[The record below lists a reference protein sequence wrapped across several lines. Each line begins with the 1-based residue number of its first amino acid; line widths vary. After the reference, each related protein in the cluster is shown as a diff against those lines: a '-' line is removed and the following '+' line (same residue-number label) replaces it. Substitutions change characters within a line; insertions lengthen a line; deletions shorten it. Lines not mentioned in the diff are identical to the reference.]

1 MKRLGAWLWLA
12 LLVVALGYLAFRIAS
27 GITLQSNILALL
39 PPTERDAAA
48 QNIQD
53 RIAGV
58 FSRRVVFLVG
68 DADPTKARTAA
79 LELSAALAH
88 SGLISALTSKIDA
101 RGEQRMAAA
110 YYPYR
115 MSLLSD
121 SDRDRLLANDGP
133 ALVSRA
139 LSLLYGPGGF
149 ANAKL
154 IAHDPFL
161 LLPAYFL
168 ALPLPQSRLAA
179 DNGVLSVHDGNET
192 YVLVSAD
199 LAGDAY
205 ALKFQTQFDDFL
217 SKTLDGL
224 HTQAPGL
231 KILRTGTVFYAREGA
246 DEALNETSIIGF
258 VSIAAT
264 LALILLVFRGLR
276 PIVLGFM
283 AISAG
288 ILCAFIGTLL
298 AFGQIHTIALL
309 FGVSLIAISVDY
321 SLQYF
326 CEYFDPG
333 APDPA
338 ARLTRVLPGVAVGI
352 ATTLIGYC
360 TLLLAPFPG
369 LQQVAVF
376 SLIGL
381 GASCLTVVLWYPVLD
396 SDRPPQADNKFVFFA
411 ARHWALWEDPGLRSA
426 RIVIVALCAALAV
439 AGLFRLRTDDDVRH
453 LQSLNAD
460 LKRQQTEV
468 ERLTGS
474 SPGTQFL
481 LVRGSNEQTLL
492 ETEERIASRLSS
504 AHKQAILGGYTA
516 MSQFVPSIARQAE
529 NRKLV
534 QERLIAP
541 YLANYLAQTGY
552 LGRIDD
558 GAPDGFLTPAD
569 LPHTGPL
576 SMLSILDM
584 SDAAHS
590 AHIVL
595 LRNVRDAGRLEKSI
609 GGIPGTRFV
618 SLTDDWSRLFGD
630 YRRYAIC
637 LLALSALLMYPL
649 LGWRYGW
656 LDGLRVMAPSLAAV
670 ALAPPIA
677 ALAGV
682 AFTFFNAMAL
692 VLVLSIG
699 VDYSVFCRETSG
711 ARKPVTMLAIAL
723 AALSTILSFG
733 MLAFSRVFAVHAFGA
748 TMRIG
753 IALAFLFAPIAGDGR
768 SGARAM
774 RPA

>member
-1 MKRLGAWLWLA
+1 MKHWAAWVWLA
-12 LLVVALGYLAFRIAS
+12 VLIAALAFLALRWTS

-53 RIAGV
+53 RIANV
-58 FSRRVVFLVG
+58 FSRRIVFLVG
-68 DADPTKARTAA
+68 DADPAKARAAA
-79 LELSAALAH
+79 LELSTALGH
-88 SGLISALTSKIDA
+88 SGMISALTSKIDVNA
-101 RGEQRMAAA
+101 ERRMAAA

-115 MSLLSD
+115 MGLLSD
-121 SDRDRLLANDGP
+121 TDRDHLLANDGQ

-139 LSLLYGPGGF
+139 LSMLYGPGGF

-161 LLPAYFL
+161 LLPAHFL
-168 ALPLPQSRLAA
+168 ALPLPESRLAA
-179 DNGVLSVHDGNET
+179 DNGVLSVRDGNET
-192 YVLVSAD
+192 YVMVSAD

-205 ALKFQTQFDDFL
+205 ALKYETRFGDFL
-217 SKTLDGL
+217 SKTLGAL
-224 HTQAPGL
+224 RAHTPGL
-231 KILRTGTVFYAREGA
+231 NILRTGAVFYAREGA
-246 DEALNETSIIGF
+246 DESMNETSIIGF
-258 VSIAAT
+258 ISMAAT
-264 LALILLVFRGLR
+264 LALILVVFHGLR
-276 PIVLGFM
+276 PIVLGFL
-283 AISAG
+283 ATSAG
-288 ILCAFIGTLL
+288 VLCAFVGTLL
-298 AFGQIHTIALL
+298 VFGQIHTIALL

-338 ARLTRVLPGVAVGI
+338 ARLKRVLPGVAVGI
-352 ATTLIGYC
+352 STTLIGYC

-376 SLIGL
+376 SLLGL

-396 SDRPPQADNKFVFFA
+396 AKRPPQADNTFVSLA
-411 ARHWALWEDPGLRSA
+411 ARHWALWEDPALHATRVG
-426 RIVIVALCAALAV
+426 IVALCAVLAI
-439 AGLFRLRTDDDVRH
+439 AGSFRLRTDDDVRH
-453 LQSLNAD
+453 LQSLDAD
-460 LKRQQTEV
+460 LKQQQAEI

-474 SPGTQFL
+474 SPGAQFL
-481 LVRGSNEQTLL
+481 LVRGANEQALL
-492 ETEERIASRLSS
+492 KTEERVVSRLIHAQDTLS
-504 AHKQAILGGYTA
+504 GYTA
-516 MSQFVPSIARQAE
+516 MAQFAPSIARQAE
-529 NRKLV
+529 NRNLV
-534 QERLIAP
+534 QQRLIAP
-541 YLANYLAQTGY
+541 YLAGYLAQTGY
-552 LGRIDD
+552 QGQVDYT
-558 GAPDGFLTPAD
+558 APSGFLTPAA
-569 LPHTGPL
+569 LPRTGAL
-576 SMLSILDM
+576 SLLSILDV
-584 SDAAHS
+584 SSSTHP

-595 LRNVRDAGRLEKSI
+595 LQNVKDASQLEKRI
-609 GGIPGTRFV
+609 ADIPGVHFV

-630 YRRYAIC
+630 YRRYAID

-656 LDGLRVMAPSLAAV
+656 FGGLRVMAPSLVAV

-677 ALAGV
+677 ALAGI

-748 TMRIG
+748 TMLIG
-753 IALAFLFAPIAGDGR
+753 IALAFLFAPMAGDGR
-768 SGARAM
+768 FGTRKM
-774 RPA
+774 GPI

>member
-1 MKRLGAWLWLA
+1 MRHRAAWVWLA
-12 LLVVALGYLAFRIAS
+12 VLIAATAFLALRWAS

-53 RIAGV
+53 KIANV
-58 FSRRVVFLVG
+58 FSRRVVLLVG
-68 DADPTKARTAA
+68 DADPAKARAAA
-79 LELSAALAH
+79 LELSTALGN
-88 SGLISALTSKIDA
+88 SGLISALTSKIDVNA
-101 RGEQRMAAA
+101 EQRMAAA

-115 MSLLSD
+115 MGLLSD
-121 SDRDRLLANDGP
+121 TDRDHLLANDGQ
-133 ALVSRA
+133 ALVSRT
-139 LSLLYGPGGF
+139 LSMLYGPGGF

-168 ALPLPQSRLAA
+168 ALPLPESRLAA
-179 DNGVLSVHDGNET
+179 DNGVLSVRDGNET
-192 YVLVSAD
+192 YVMVSAD

-205 ALKFQTQFDDFL
+205 TLQYETRFGDFL
-217 SKTLDGL
+217 SKTLGTLRARTPGL
-224 HTQAPGL
+224 H
-231 KILRTGTVFYAREGA
+231 ILRTGAVFYAREGA
-246 DEALNETSIIGF
+246 DESMNETSIIGF
-258 VSIAAT
+258 VSVAAT
-264 LALILLVFRGLR
+264 LALILVVFHGLR
-276 PIVLGFM
+276 PIVLGFI

-288 ILCAFIGTLL
+288 VLCAFIGTLL
-298 AFGQIHTIALL
+298 VFGQIHTIALL

-326 CEYFDPG
+326 CEYFDSG

-338 ARLTRVLPGVAVGI
+338 ARLKRVLPGVAVGI
-352 ATTLIGYC
+352 TTTLIGYC

-396 SDRPPQADNKFVFFA
+396 TKRPPRTDNTFVSLA
-411 ARHWALWEDPGLRSA
+411 ARHWALWEDPALHATRVG
-426 RIVIVALCAALAV
+426 IVALCAVLAI
-439 AGLFRLRTDDDVRH
+439 AGSLRLRTDDDVRH
-453 LQSLNAD
+453 LQSLDAD
-460 LKRQQTEV
+460 LKQQQAEV

-474 SPGTQFL
+474 SPGAQFL
-481 LVRGSNEQTLL
+481 LVRGANEQALL
-492 ETEERIASRLSS
+492 KTEERVASRLNH
-504 AHKQAILGGYTA
+504 AQDVLGGYTA
-516 MSQFVPSIARQAE
+516 MAQFAPSIARQAE

-534 QERLIAP
+534 QQRLIAP
-541 YLANYLAQTGY
+541 YLAGYLAQIGY
-552 LGRIDD
+552 QGQVDYT
-558 GAPDGFLTPAD
+558 PPSGFLTPAV
-569 LPHTGPL
+569 LPRTGAL
-576 SMLSILDM
+576 SLLSILDV
-584 SDAAHS
+584 SSSPHP

-595 LRNVRDAGRLEKSI
+595 LQNVTDASQLEKQI
-609 GGIPGTRFV
+609 ADIPGVHFV

-630 YRRYAIC
+630 YRRYAIG

-656 LDGLRVMAPSLAAV
+656 FGGLRVMAPSLVAV

-748 TMRIG
+748 TMLIG
-753 IALAFLFAPIAGDGR
+753 IALAFLFAPMAGDGR
-768 SGARAM
+768 FGTRKM
-774 RPA
+774 GLI

>member
-1 MKRLGAWLWLA
+1 MNRRAAWVWLA
-12 LLVVALGYLAFRIAS
+12 VLVATLAFLGIRLAL

-48 QNIQD
+48 QNVQD
-53 RIAGV
+53 RIANV
-58 FSRRVVFLVG
+58 FSRRIVFLVG
-68 DADPTKARTAA
+68 DADPAKARAAA
-79 LELSAALAH
+79 LQLSTALAH
-88 SGLISALTSKIDA
+88 SGLIAALTSKIDA
-101 RGEQRMAAA
+101 HAEQRMAAA

-115 MSLLSD
+115 MGLLSE
-121 SDRDRLLANDGP
+121 SDRDHLLGNNGQ

-154 IAHDPFL
+154 VAHDPFL

-179 DNGVLSVHDGNET
+179 DNGVLSVRDGNET

-205 ALKFQTQFDDFL
+205 ALKFETRFGDFL
-217 SKTLDGL
+217 SKTLG
-224 HTQAPGL
+224 TIQARTSGL
-231 KILRTGTVFYAREGA
+231 KILRTGAVFYAREGA
-246 DEALNETSIIGF
+246 DEAMNETSIIGF
-258 VSIAAT
+258 VSMAAT
-264 LALILLVFRGLR
+264 LALILLVFHGLR
-276 PIVLGFM
+276 PIILGFL

-288 ILCAFIGTLL
+288 ILCAFVGTLL
-298 AFGQIHTIALL
+298 IFGQIHTISLL

-333 APDPA
+333 APDAA
-338 ARLTRVLPGVAVGI
+338 ARLKRVLPGVAVGI
-352 ATTLIGYC
+352 STTLIGYC

-381 GASCLTVVLWYPVLD
+381 GASCLTVVLWYPLLD
-396 SDRPPQADNKFVFFA
+396 AKRPPRAGNNFVALA
-411 ARHWALWEDPGLRSA
+411 ARHWALWEDPALRSTRLA
-426 RIVIVALCAALAV
+426 VFALCAILAI
-439 AGLFRLRTDDDVRH
+439 AGAFRLRTDDDVRH
-453 LQSLNAD
+453 LQSLDAD
-460 LKRQQTEV
+460 LKQQQVEV

-481 LVRGSNEQTLL
+481 LVRGANEQALL
-492 ETEERIASRLSS
+492 ETEELIASRLSNDQ
-504 AHKQAILGGYTA
+504 KQAVLGGTTA

-529 NRKLV
+529 NRRLV
-534 QERLIAP
+534 SQRLVAP
-541 YLANYLAQTGY
+541 YLAGYLTQTGY
-552 LGRIDD
+552 LEKIDYT
-558 GAPDGFLTPAD
+558 APGGFLTPAD
-569 LPHTGPL
+569 LPRTGPL
-576 SMLSILDM
+576 SLLSILDM
-584 SDAAHS
+584 SNATHP

-595 LRNVRDAGRLEKSI
+595 LQNMTDARRLEKSI
-609 GGIPGTRFV
+609 AGIPGVRFV

-630 YRRYAIC
+630 YRRYAIG

-656 LDGLRVMAPSLAAV
+656 VGGLRVLAPSLVAV
-670 ALAPPIA
+670 VLAPPIA

-682 AFTFFNAMAL
+682 SFTFFNAMAL

-711 ARKPVTMLAIAL
+711 PRKPVTMLAIAL
-723 AALSTILSFG
+723 AALSTMLSFG

-748 TMRIG
+748 TMLIG
-753 IALAFLFAPIAGDGR
+753 IALAFLFAPMAGDGR
-768 SGARAM
+768 DGARAA
-774 RPA
+774 RQT

>member
-12 LLVVALGYLAFRIAS
+12 VLVMALGYLALRLAA
-27 GITLQSNILALL
+27 GISLQSNILALL
-39 PPTERDAAA
+39 PPTERDPAA

-53 RIAGV
+53 RIANV

-68 DADPTKARTAA
+68 DTDPVKARTAA
-79 LELSAALAH
+79 LELSTALAR

-101 RGEQRMAAA
+101 RAEERMVAA

-115 MSLLSD
+115 MGLLSD
-121 SDRDRLLANDGP
+121 SDRNHLLANNGQ

-139 LSLLYGPGGF
+139 LSLLYEPGGF

-179 DNGVLSVHDGNET
+179 DNGVLSVRDGNET
-192 YVLVSAD
+192 FVLVSAD

-205 ALKFQTQFDDFL
+205 ALKFQTRFDDVL
-217 SKTLDGL
+217 SKTLGAL
-224 HTQAPGL
+224 RVQAPGL
-231 KILRTGTVFYAREGA
+231 KVLRTGAVFYAREGA
-246 DEALNETSIIGF
+246 NEALNETSVIGF

-264 LALILLVFRGLR
+264 LALILLVFHGLR
-276 PIVLGFM
+276 PIVLGVL
-283 AISAG
+283 AVGAG
-288 ILCAFIGTLL
+288 VLCAFIGTLL
-298 AFGQIHTIALL
+298 VFGQIHTIALL

-326 CEYFDPG
+326 CEYFDPD
-333 APDPA
+333 ALDPA
-338 ARLTRVLPGVAVGI
+338 ARLKRVLPGVAVGI
-352 ATTLIGYC
+352 TTTSIGYC

-381 GASCLTVVLWYPVLD
+381 GASCLTVVLWYPMLD
-396 SDRPPQADNKFVFFA
+396 SKNLPRSGNRFVLLA
-411 ARHWALWEDPGLRSA
+411 AHHWTLWEAPNLRVV
-426 RIVIVALCAALAV
+426 RISIFVLCAALAA
-439 AGLFRLRTDDDVRH
+439 AGLFRLRTDDDVRQ
-453 LQSLNAD
+453 LQSLDAN
-460 LKRQQTEV
+460 LKQQQTEV

-474 SPGTQFL
+474 STGTQSL
-481 LVRGSNEQTLL
+481 LVRGTSEQDLL
-492 ETEERIASRLSS
+492 VTEERLASRLSRAREQS
-504 AHKQAILGGYTA
+504 ILGGYTS
-516 MSQFVPSIARQAE
+516 MSQFAPSVARQAE
-529 NRKLV
+529 NRRLV
-534 QERLIAP
+534 QERLIGP
-541 YLANYLAQTGY
+541 HLANYLAQTSYQGT
-552 LGRIDD
+552 IDYRT
-558 GAPDGFLTPAD
+558 PNGFLTPAD
-569 LPHTGPL
+569 LPRTGPL
-576 SMLSILDM
+576 SLLSILDIG
-584 SDAAHS
+584 SGEHP

-595 LRNVRDAGRLEKSI
+595 LQDVTDSRKLASLVGT
-609 GGIPGTRFV
+609 IPGVQFV

-630 YRRYAIC
+630 YRRYAIG
-637 LLALSALLMYPL
+637 LLALSAFLMYPL

-656 LDGLRVMAPSLAAV
+656 RGGLRVMAPSLLAV

-748 TMRIG
+748 TMLIG
-753 IALAFLFAPIAGDGR
+753 IVLAFLFAPVAGDGR
-768 SGARAM
+768 SGM
-774 RPA
+774 RGTAST